1 MDEGVRFTNGYVA
14 HGVSGPSRA
23 AIMTGR
29 APARFGVYSNT
40 DAQDGIPLTETFL
53 PELFQN
59 HGYYTAAVGKWHLSK
74 ISNVPVPEDKQT
86 RDYHDNFT
94 TFSAEEWQP
103 QNRGFDYFMGFHAAG
118 TAYYNSPSLFK
129 NRERVPAKGYI
140 SDQLT
145 DEAIGVVDRAKTLD
159 QPFMLYLAYNAPHLP
174 NDNPAPEQYQKQFNT
189 GSQTADNYY
198 ASVYSVDQ
206 GVKRILEQ
214 LKKNGQYDN
223 TIILFTSDNGAV
235 IDGPLPLNGAQKG
248 YKSQTYPGGTHTPMF
263 MWWKGKL
270 QPGNYDKLKP
280 FWLRKNNK
288 TSVLLIII
296 ILAMILGVVKIQVW
310 LNDWNN
316 DFFNA
321 LSQKETDKLWQL
333 VLWFP
338 ALLGIFVLISVN
350 KTWLIKL
357 LTIRWREWL
366 TDYYL
371 NRWFADKNYYFTQ
384 IYGEHKNTDNPDQ
397 RIAED
402 ILLLISKTL
411 SLSFGFIQSLSMLI
425 TFTVILWQSAGTL
438 SFTVG
443 GTEWSI
449 QGYMVYTVVL
459 IVIGGTLFTHK
470 VGKRIRPLNVEKQ
483 RSEATFRTNL
493 VQHNKQAELI
503 ALSNAESLQRQELS
517 ENFHTIKENW
527 HRLMNRQRW
536 LDYWQNIYSR
546 SLSVLPYFLLLP
558 QFISG
563 QINLGGLMKSRQAF
577 MLVSNN
583 LSWFIYKYDELA
595 ELAAVIDRLYEFH
608 QLTEQRPTNKPKNC
622 QHAVQVA
629 DASIRTPDNKI
640 ILENLN
646 FHVSPGKWLLLK
658 GYSGAGKTT
667 LLKTLSHC
675 WPWFKG
681 DISSPA
687 DSWYVSQT
695 PLIKT
700 GLLKEIICKA
710 LPLSVD
716 DKSLS
721 EVLHQ
726 VGLGK
731 LAARI
736 HDHDRWG
743 DILSSGEKQR
753 IALARLILRRPK
765 WIFLDETTSHLEEQE
780 AIRLLRLVREKLP
793 TSGVIMV
800 THQPGVWNLVDDICD
815 ISAVI

>member
-1 MDEGVRFTNGYVA
+1 MSLVCSVIFIHHAFNANILDKDYAFSDGEILMVDNAVRTHFEPYERHFKEIGFNENTIKKYLQCTNIQTVTMPVPA
-14 HGVSGPSRA
+14 KFLRA
-23 AIMTGR
+23 
-29 APARFGVYSNT
+29 
-40 DAQDGIPLTETFL
+40 
-53 PELFQN
+53 
-59 HGYYTAAVGKWHLSK
+59 
-74 ISNVPVPEDKQT
+74 SNVPTGLLNEMIAYLNSEE
-86 RDYHDNFT
+86 RNHHNFSELLL
-94 TFSAEEWQP
+94 FSCLSIFAACK
-103 QNRGFDYFMGFHAAG
+103 GFI
-118 TAYYNSPSLFK
+118 T
-129 NRERVPAKGYI
+129 
-140 SDQLT
+140 
-145 DEAIGVVDRAKTLD
+145 
-159 QPFMLYLAYNAPHLP
+159 
-174 NDNPAPEQYQKQFNT
+174 
-189 GSQTADNYY
+189 
-198 ASVYSVDQ
+198 
-206 GVKRILEQ
+206 
-214 LKKNGQYDN
+214 
-223 TIILFTSDNGAV
+223 
-235 IDGPLPLNGAQKG
+235 
-248 YKSQTYPGGTHTPMF
+248 
-263 MWWKGKL
+263 
-270 QPGNYDKLKP
+270 
-280 FWLRKNNK
+280 
-288 TSVLLIII
+288 
-296 ILAMILGVVKIQVW
+296 
-310 LNDWNN
+310 
-316 DFFNA
+316 
-321 LSQKETDKLWQL
+321 
-333 VLWFP
+333 
-338 ALLGIFVLISVN
+338 
-350 KTWLIKL
+350 L
-357 LTIRWREWL
+357 LT
-366 TDYYL
+366 
-371 NRWFADKNYYFTQ
+371 N
-384 IYGEHKNTDNPDQ
+384 GV
-397 RIAED
+397 
-402 ILLLISKTL
+402 L
-411 SLSFGFIQSLSMLI
+411 SVSGKVRNIVNMKLAHPCFIQSLSMLI

>member
-1 MDEGVRFTNGYVA
+1 MSLVCSVIFIHHAFNANILDKDYAFSDGEILMVDNAVRTHFEPYERHFKEIGFNENTIKKYLQCTNIQTVTMPVPA
-14 HGVSGPSRA
+14 KFLRA
-23 AIMTGR
+23 
-29 APARFGVYSNT
+29 
-40 DAQDGIPLTETFL
+40 
-53 PELFQN
+53 
-59 HGYYTAAVGKWHLSK
+59 
-74 ISNVPVPEDKQT
+74 SNVPTGLLNEMIAYLNSEERNHHNFSELLLFSCLSIFAACKGFITLLTNGVLSVSGKVRNIVNMKLAHPWKLKDICDCLYISESLLKKKLKQEQ
-86 RDYHDNFT
+86 T
-94 TFSAEEWQP
+94 TFSQ
-103 QNRGFDYFMGFHAAG
+103 
-118 TAYYNSPSLFK
+118 
-129 NRERVPAKGYI
+129 
-140 SDQLT
+140 
-145 DEAIGVVDRAKTLD
+145 
-159 QPFMLYLAYNAPHLP
+159 
-174 NDNPAPEQYQKQFNT
+174 
-189 GSQTADNYY
+189 
-198 ASVYSVDQ
+198 
-206 GVKRILEQ
+206 
-214 LKKNGQYDN
+214 
-223 TIILFTSDNGAV
+223 
-235 IDGPLPLNGAQKG
+235 
-248 YKSQTYPGGTHTPMF
+248 
-263 MWWKGKL
+263 
-270 QPGNYDKLKP
+270 
-280 FWLRKNNK
+280 
-288 TSVLLIII
+288 
-296 ILAMILGVVKIQVW
+296 
-310 LNDWNN
+310 
-316 DFFNA
+316 
-321 LSQKETDKLWQL
+321 
-333 VLWFP
+333 
-338 ALLGIFVLISVN
+338 
-350 KTWLIKL
+350 
-357 LTIRWREWL
+357 
-366 TDYYL
+366 
-371 NRWFADKNYYFTQ
+371 
-384 IYGEHKNTDNPDQ
+384 
-397 RIAED
+397 
-402 ILLLISKTL
+402 ILLDARMQHAKNLIRVE
-411 SLSFGFIQSLSMLI
+411 G
-425 TFTVILWQSAGTL
+425 
-438 SFTVG
+438 VG

>member
-1 MDEGVRFTNGYVA
+1 MKSALKKSVVSTSISLILASGMAAFAAHAADDVKLKATKTNVAFSDFTPTEYSTKGKPNIIVLTMDDLGYGQLPFDKGSFDPKTMENREVVDTYKIGIDKAIEAAQKSTPTLLSLMDEV
-14 HGVSGPSRA
+14 
-23 AIMTGR
+23 
-29 APARFGVYSNT
+29 
-40 DAQDGIPLTETFL
+40 
-53 PELFQN
+53 
-59 HGYYTAAVGKWHLSK
+59 
-74 ISNVPVPEDKQT
+74 
-86 RDYHDNFT
+86 
-94 TFSAEEWQP
+94 
-103 QNRGFDYFMGFHAAG
+103 
-118 TAYYNSPSLFK
+118 
-129 NRERVPAKGYI
+129 
-140 SDQLT
+140 
-145 DEAIGVVDRAKTLD
+145 
-159 QPFMLYLAYNAPHLP
+159 
-174 NDNPAPEQYQKQFNT
+174 
-189 GSQTADNYY
+189 
-198 ASVYSVDQ
+198 
-206 GVKRILEQ
+206 
-214 LKKNGQYDN
+214 
-223 TIILFTSDNGAV
+223 
-235 IDGPLPLNGAQKG
+235 
-248 YKSQTYPGGTHTPMF
+248 
-263 MWWKGKL
+263 
-270 QPGNYDKLKP
+270 
-280 FWLRKNNK
+280 
-288 TSVLLIII
+288 
-296 ILAMILGVVKIQVW
+296 
-310 LNDWNN
+310 
-316 DFFNA
+316 
-321 LSQKETDKLWQL
+321 
-333 VLWFP
+333 
-338 ALLGIFVLISVN
+338 
-350 KTWLIKL
+350 
-357 LTIRWREWL
+357 
-366 TDYYL
+366 
-371 NRWFADKNYYFTQ
+371 
-384 IYGEHKNTDNPDQ
+384 
-397 RIAED
+397 
-402 ILLLISKTL
+402 
-411 SLSFGFIQSLSMLI
+411 
-425 TFTVILWQSAGTL
+425 
-438 SFTVG
+438 
-443 GTEWSI
+443 
-449 QGYMVYTVVL
+449 
-459 IVIGGTLFTHK
+459 
-470 VGKRIRPLNVEKQ
+470 
-483 RSEATFRTNL
+483 
-493 VQHNKQAELI
+493 
-503 ALSNAESLQRQELS
+503 
-517 ENFHTIKENW
+517 
-527 HRLMNRQRW
+527 
-536 LDYWQNIYSR
+536 
-546 SLSVLPYFLLLP
+546 
-558 QFISG
+558 SG

-710 LPLSVD
+710 LPLPVD

-800 THQPGVWNLVDDICD
+800 THQPGVWNLADDICD
-815 ISAVI
+815 ISAVL